1 MFKSVDIDVWMI
13 ETDSMR
19 LDGNGMEWNVQGALW
34 WIERELHEAKA
45 YLPESKGGYR
55 KAK

>member
-1 MFKSVDIDVWMI
+1 
-13 ETDSMR
+13 
-19 LDGNGMEWNVQGALW
+19 LW

-55 KAK
+55 KPK

>member
-1 MFKSVDIDVWMI
+1 
-13 ETDSMR
+13 
-19 LDGNGMEWNVQGALW
+19 MEWNVQGALW